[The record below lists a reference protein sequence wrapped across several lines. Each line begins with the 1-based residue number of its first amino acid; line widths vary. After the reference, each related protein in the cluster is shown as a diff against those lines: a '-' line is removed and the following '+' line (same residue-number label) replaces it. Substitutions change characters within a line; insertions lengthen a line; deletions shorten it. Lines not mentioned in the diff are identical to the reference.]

1 MKLTFKQEAR
11 QKLAHI
17 REYIKEY
24 NNTDI
29 RINLCGTSYKKNI
42 MLKELEKAKRG
53 NEIDMKIGVISR
65 EEYEFE
71 VKTLYCFEE
80 SLKNFEIF

>member
-1 MKLTFKQEAR
+1 MKFTFKQETR

-17 REYIKEY
+17 RDYIKEY
-24 NNTDI
+24 NNTNI
-29 RINLCGTSYKKNI
+29 RVSLCGTSYKKNI
-42 MLKELEKAKRG
+42 MLKEHEKAKRN
-53 NEIDMKIGVISR
+53 NEIDVKINIISR
-65 EEYEFE
+65 EEYELE

>member
-1 MKLTFKQEAR
+1 MKITFKQEAR

-17 REYIKEY
+17 RDYIKEY
-24 NNTDI
+24 NNTNI

-42 MLKELEKAKRG
+42 MLKELEKARRN
-53 NEIDMKIGVISR
+53 NEIDAKIGVISKKD
-65 EEYEFE
+65 YEFE
-71 VKTLYCFEE
+71 AKVLFCFEE

>member
-1 MKLTFKQEAR
+1 MKLTFKQETR

-17 REYIKEY
+17 RDYIKEY
-24 NNTDI
+24 NNTNI
-29 RINLCGTSYKKNI
+29 RINLCGTSYKRNI
-42 MLKELEKAKRG
+42 MLKELEKAKRD
-53 NEIDMKIGVISR
+53 NEIDVKINIISR
-65 EEYEFE
+65 EEYEIE

>member
-1 MKLTFKQEAR
+1 MRLSFKEETR

-24 NNTDI
+24 NNTSI
-29 RINLCGTSYKKNI
+29 RINLCGTSYKKEI
-42 MLKELEKAKRG
+42 MLKELEKAKRD
-53 NEIDMKIGVISR
+53 NEIDVKIGVISK
-65 EEYEFE
+65 EEYELEAKVLF
-71 VKTLYCFEE
+71 CFKE

>member
-1 MKLTFKQEAR
+1 MHITFKEETKRKLT
-11 QKLAHI
+11 HI

-42 MLKELEKAKRG
+42 MLKELEKAKRN
-53 NEIDMKIGVISR
+53 NEIDVKISVISK
-65 EEYEFE
+65 EEYEIEKKVLF
-71 VKTLYCFEE
+71 CFEE
-80 SLKNFEIF
+80 SLKNFEVF

>member
-1 MKLTFKQEAR
+1 MKLTFKQETR

-17 REYIKEY
+17 RDYIKEY
-24 NNTDI
+24 NNTNI

-42 MLKELEKAKRG
+42 MLKELEKARRN
-53 NEIDMKIGVISR
+53 NEIDVKIGVISK
-65 EEYEFE
+65 EEYEIE
-71 VKTLYCFEE
+71 AKTLYCFKE